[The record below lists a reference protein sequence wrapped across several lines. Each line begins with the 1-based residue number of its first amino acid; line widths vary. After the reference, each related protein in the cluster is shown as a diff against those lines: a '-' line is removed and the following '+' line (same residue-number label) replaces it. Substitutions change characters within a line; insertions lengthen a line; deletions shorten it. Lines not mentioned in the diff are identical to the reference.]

1 MPTDFVKFH
10 PNPAG
15 NVIELLLPQSL
26 DSADFDQLNQSMLK
40 LVQEQARQKWVIDLT
55 AVTYMGS
62 SMLGMLVNVRQ
73 KVKAGGGQLML
84 CGMSK
89 PLMAIFR
96 TCCMERLF
104 TIVKDRQ
111 AALGA

>member
-10 PNPAG
+10 PSPRG
-15 NVIELLLPQSL
+15 NVIELLLPKSL
-26 DSADFDQLNQSMLK
+26 ESADFDQLNQSMLE
-40 LVQEQARQKWVIDLT
+40 LVQAQAKHKWVVDLS

-62 SMLGMLVNVRQ
+62 AMLGMLINVRQ
-73 KVKAGGGQLML
+73 KVRAGGGQLML

-111 AALGA
+111 AALSA